1 LATGS
6 VQLLDTEFV
15 TTFDKPAFIH
25 CQFDTFELSGAQHL
39 LLVMT
44 EISEISAARKAI
56 EQRVEELE
64 AIRQVSEKMR
74 VFDNVDEM
82 LPSLMDTALKVLD
95 LEAGSIWLHDP
106 ATDLLTVRV
115 SRGYGP
121 PGGDQLAI
129 PAERPGTGLAG
140 MVFANNQA
148 HVSMEF
154 NREPGIPE
162 DIREQMPEGMGGIS
176 VPIRADQAP
185 IGVFVV
191 NIFAPREVTEDE
203 VNLLNT
209 MAEIAG
215 SAIRRAQLHQQTER
229 NLDRLLSL
237 SEVSRAINANLDLR
251 ITLESLVSQV
261 VEQLDV
267 DAADVML
274 LNEHLHILEFAAGRG
289 FEIPG
294 FGPGLTLRAG
304 QGLAGLVLAQRK
316 LIHKRNLPPEDFSEE
331 FAEDIRREGFKTY
344 VGVPLIAKGKL
355 KGVLGIFKRAD
366 LDPDMEW
373 LSFLSS
379 LASQAS
385 IAIDNASLVE
395 DLQRSNLDLELAYD
409 ATIEGWS
416 QAMDLRDR
424 ETEGHSQR
432 VTELAI
438 RLARRVGVKDD
449 YLVHLRRG
457 ALLHDIGKMGIPD
470 DILHKPGPLDEAEWE
485 KMRQHPVYARSMLQ
499 SVDYLQRALD
509 IPYAHHEKWDGSG
522 YPLGL
527 TGDAIPMVARIFA
540 VADVFDALTSDR
552 PYRKAWSREKAIEYI
567 REQSGQHFDPAV
579 AEAFLAMV

>member
-1 LATGS
+1 
-6 VQLLDTEFV
+6 
-15 TTFDKPAFIH
+15 
-25 CQFDTFELSGAQHL
+25 
-39 LLVMT
+39 
-44 EISEISAARKAI
+44 
-56 EQRVEELE
+56 
-64 AIRQVSEKMR
+64 
-74 VFDNVDEM
+74 
-82 LPSLMDTALKVLD
+82 
-95 LEAGSIWLHDP
+95 
-106 ATDLLTVRV
+106 
-115 SRGYGP
+115 
-121 PGGDQLAI
+121 
-129 PAERPGTGLAG
+129 
-140 MVFANNQA
+140 
-148 HVSMEF
+148 
-154 NREPGIPE
+154 
-162 DIREQMPEGMGGIS
+162 
-176 VPIRADQAP
+176 
-185 IGVFVV
+185 
-191 NIFAPREVTEDE
+191 
-203 VNLLNT
+203 
-209 MAEIAG
+209 
-215 SAIRRAQLHQQTER
+215 
-229 NLDRLLSL
+229 
-237 SEVSRAINANLDLR
+237 
-251 ITLESLVSQV
+251 
-261 VEQLDV
+261 
-267 DAADVML
+267 
-274 LNEHLHILEFAAGRG
+274 
-289 FEIPG
+289 
-294 FGPGLTLRAG
+294 
-304 QGLAGLVLAQRK
+304 